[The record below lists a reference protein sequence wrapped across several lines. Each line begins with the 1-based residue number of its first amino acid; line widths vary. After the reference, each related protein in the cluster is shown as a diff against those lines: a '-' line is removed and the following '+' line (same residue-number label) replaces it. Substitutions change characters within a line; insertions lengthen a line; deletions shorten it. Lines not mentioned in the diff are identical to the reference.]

1 VPEAL
6 RLPRLPL
13 SLAEADATPEYSWV
27 GLAARAVGTIVHA
40 ELQRLSRGGEDAT
53 ASVRDARFYRS
64 WLAEFGVP
72 EAEQAAAAARVRAAL
87 ERTLEDSR
95 GQWVLDRGHAQASSE
110 LRLSGIEDG
119 RIVSVVFDRS
129 FVDAAGV
136 RWIIDYKTSTHE
148 GGGTAEFL
156 DSEAERYRPQLARY
170 VALARHLGPQPV
182 RAALYF
188 PLLGA
193 FREIDLAS
201 ETAGE

>member
-1 VPEAL
+1 MT
-6 RLPRLPL
+6 R
-13 SLAEADATPEYSWV
+13 D
-27 GLAARAVGTIVHA
+27 GGTA
-40 ELQRLSRGGEDAT
+40 PT
-53 ASVRDARFYRS
+53 AVRDARFYRS

-72 EAEQAAAAARVRAAL
+72 EAELAAAAERVRAAL
-87 ERTLEDSR
+87 ERTLADPR
-95 GQWVLDRGHAQASSE
+95 GRWLLDAAHAQAGSE

-156 DSEAERYRPQLARY
+156 ASEAERYRPQLARY
-170 VALARHLGPQPV
+170 AALARHLGPEPV
-182 RAALYF
+182 RTALYF

-193 FREIDLAS
+193 YCEVEGAS
-201 ETAGE
+201 EAAGE